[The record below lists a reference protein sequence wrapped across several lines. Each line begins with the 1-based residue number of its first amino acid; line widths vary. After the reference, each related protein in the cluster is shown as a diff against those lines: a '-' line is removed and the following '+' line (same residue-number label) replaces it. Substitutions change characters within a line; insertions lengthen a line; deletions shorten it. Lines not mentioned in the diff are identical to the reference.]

1 MSEQQPPPRFDP
13 QTGQPLYQPPAD
25 NGMKPGVVGLIA
37 VAAAVIGL
45 GIGALVFNGDDSK
58 DGATVTVPG
67 RTTDV
72 TISTPSKTVTNTETQ
87 VQTVTV
93 NTTEDNTGGD
103 TP

>member
-1 MSEQQPPPRFDP
+1 MSEQTPRFDP
-13 QTGQPLYQPPAD
+13 QTGKPLYPQD
-25 NGMKPGVVGLIA
+25 NGMKPGVVALIA

-58 DGATVTVPG
+58 EGSTITVPA

-72 TISTPSKTVTNTETQ
+72 TVSTPSKTVTNTETETQ